1 MNLPNP
7 DCEVDC
13 LDVLWKQLVRNFA
26 WSKQVRIFMKCHG
39 VPIYAWS
46 KKVRN
51 LGSVIKANNTYFKPK
66 TPTNNPAEESTYAD
80 SKPNYTDGKT
90 MKITTSDAMQL
101 HSENPLE
108 RVWLRIVDTP
118 GYGDNLDATRDFR
131 QIRDFINAQY
141 KSRYAADTAKDAN
154 NNLRKSDNLITCCL
168 YFIAPHRLKENDI
181 AFMKEISK
189 MVIPFHPTFHRF

>member
-1 MNLPNP
+1 MENP
-7 DCEVDC
+7 TGTQVFNEYLAQAIQNKPVDKLELNGMELDDLCRRSRVPTKLSYDC
-13 LDVLWKQLVRNFA
+13 
-26 WSKQVRIFMKCHG
+26 
-39 VPIYAWS
+39 Y
-46 KKVRN
+46 
-51 LGSVIKANNTYFKPK
+51 IKTNNTYFKPK